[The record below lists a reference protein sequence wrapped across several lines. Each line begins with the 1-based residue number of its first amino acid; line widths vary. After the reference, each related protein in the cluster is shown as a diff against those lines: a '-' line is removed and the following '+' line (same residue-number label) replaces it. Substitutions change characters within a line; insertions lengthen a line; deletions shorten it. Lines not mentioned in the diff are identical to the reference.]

1 MMETRR
7 ARISCSCCG
16 EKSTIDVPLI
26 EELSRVTICPNCGAE
41 GNLLSDFFFVFP
53 TNMEN
58 MTEGEI
64 REVVMGIYWFFG
76 EDMVRAMLKI
86 IAKKKNSPISNE
98 EVRTFQEKELDLL
111 DNPNYFNNVFGKHND
126 Q

>member
-1 MMETRR
+1 
-7 ARISCSCCG
+7 
-16 EKSTIDVPLI
+16 
-26 EELSRVTICPNCGAE
+26 
-41 GNLLSDFFFVFP
+41 
-53 TNMEN
+53 MEN